1 MLTFL
6 IIVLTGVLIYIIC
19 MITSMIEERRK
30 KNKPR
35 EEHVLWAEILPEYK
49 GRNCEIIV
57 KDPLVYI
64 DVMHSVKGRLLDA
77 DDEWIMLECE
87 EKKKTIK
94 KVLRISNISSV
105 KEII

>member
-19 MITSMIEERRK
+19 MITSVIEERRK
-30 KNKPR
+30 KNKPQ

-64 DVMHSVKGRLLDA
+64 DVMHSVKGCLLDV
-77 DDEWIMLECE
+77 DDEWIMLDCE
-87 EKKKTIK
+87 QKKKNVT
-94 KVLRISNISSV
+94 KVSRISNISSV